1 MENIKE
7 QLTKNIWTNVDI
19 KNCPNVYN
27 EYGNVMA
34 QRIIELTIIRFNEVI
49 LLISIIVIFLT
60 II

>member
-27 EYGNVMA
+27 EYGNILA

-49 LLISIIVIFLT
+49 FLISIIVIVLT
-60 II
+60 MI

>member
-34 QRIIELTIIRFNEVI
+34 QRTIELTIIRFNEVI

-60 II
+60 MI